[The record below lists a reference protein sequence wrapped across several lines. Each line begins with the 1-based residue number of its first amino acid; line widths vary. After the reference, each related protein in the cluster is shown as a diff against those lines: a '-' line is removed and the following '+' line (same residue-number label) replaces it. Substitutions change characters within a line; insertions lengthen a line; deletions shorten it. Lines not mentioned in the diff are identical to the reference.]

1 MTKVT
6 LSKWGNT
13 QAVRIPKALRN
24 QAGVVEGDVLD
35 AQVLDD
41 GSIVLKPVKK
51 RRVVVRYGDL
61 GRLFDEA
68 GWKPEDH
75 VGEIK
80 EVDWGPPVGREV
92 GAEDGFGNPAGLEA
106 L

>member
-6 LSKWGNT
+6 LSKWGNAE
-13 QAVRIPKALRN
+13 AVRIPKALRD
-24 QAGVVEGDVLD
+24 QARIKEGDVLD
-35 AQVLDD
+35 AQVLND
-41 GSIVLKPVKK
+41 GSIVLKPAKK

-61 GRLFDEA
+61 GRLFDES

-92 GAEDGFGNPAGLEA
+92 W
-106 L
+106 